1 MRIVPVKVIANN
13 ATVSYKRSQT
23 FEIESLHQLF
33 GYKYFSCFSL
43 LNREIDWQNQ
53 VLQMESI
60 KMYFFAWLQH
70 NYFRFCLHLQR
81 NLNRKKSER
90 YFFFG
95 RRLQTKPL
103 YINVQAFN
111 FVSHTHSSSAIG
123 CVLPQQNKEIS
134 WNEKKIWINKKKPA
148 ETV

>member
-1 MRIVPVKVIANN
+1 MQPFRTKGAKLLKLRACINYLGINISRAFHCSTGKSIGKIKYFKWKALKCTFLHDFNTIISVFVYIYNVIWIEKSQN
-13 ATVSYKRSQT
+13 AT
-23 FEIESLHQLF
+23 
-33 GYKYFSCFSL
+33 
-43 LNREIDWQNQ
+43 
-53 VLQMESI
+53 
-60 KMYFFAWLQH
+60 
-70 NYFRFCLHLQR
+70 
-81 NLNRKKSER
+81 
-90 YFFFG
+90 FFFG

>member
-60 KMYFFAWLQH
+60 KKYFFAWLQH
-70 NYFRFCLHLQR
+70 NYFRFVYIY
-81 NLNRKKSER
+81 NVIWIEKSQNAT
-90 YFFFG
+90 FFG